1 MAKVKCPYC
10 GFENIQGADH
20 CDKCLHSFM
29 QKDVPQPTKE
39 KLQKK
44 IMTEKVADFISKTPP
59 IVVSPSTTLQEV
71 VDRMQ
76 ANPTKGCVL
85 VCDGAGKLVGILS
98 IRDILLRVAGQTPD
112 LSKLRVEKVM
122 TPKPE
127 CLPKDAPLSF
137 ALNKMSI
144 GKFRHVPVLDGDKP
158 IGVVS
163 TRDLIEYLSTRA
175 K

>member
-1 MAKVKCPYC
+1 MAAMKCPYC
-10 GFENIQGADH
+10 GYENIQGADH

-29 QKDVPQPTKE
+29 QKDVPQPGKE

-44 IMTEKVADFISKTPP
+44 IMTEKVSDFSKTPP
-59 IVVSPSTTLQEV
+59 ILVSPSATLQQV
-71 VDRMQ
+71 VDEMQ
-76 ANPTKGCVL
+76 SHPTKGCVL
-85 VCDGAGKLVGILS
+85 IVDKTGKLVGILS
-98 IRDILLRVAGQTPD
+98 IRDILLRVAGLVKD
-112 LSKLRVEKVM
+112 LSSVTVEKVM

-144 GKFRHVPVLDGDKP
+144 GKFRHVSVLDGEKP

-163 TRDLIEYLSTRA
+163 TRDLIEYLSTGP
-175 K
+175 KK